1 MCRHPRRCTCACNV
15 YIDLCLLPFTRQLGR
30 MLYHGRDS
38 CWGLELGT
46 PALGRLVLGRLV
58 LGIVLGETRRWETLG
73 GHLFGN
79 QRLLCT
85 RLGGW
90 RFQWCVPSIFA
101 FTTQSFGR
109 CLAFH
114 CIHGSYRAQYPCLR
128 RSLAFPSGL
137 LARLVPVC
145 IVATR
150 TLGICTQQ
158 LNFSRRLAVAMSSRV
173 PRASTKSTPCPWRPC
188 RRAARNIGAL
198 VHTAASGSLAHPH
211 AWRAGRSHRAPFET
225 IHTVRFCAPRLPF
238 CHFSE
243 LQAL

>member
-1 MCRHPRRCTCACNV
+1 
-15 YIDLCLLPFTRQLGR
+15 

-114 CIHGSYRAQYPCLR
+114 CIHGR
-128 RSLAFPSGL
+128 
-137 LARLVPVC
+137 
-145 IVATR
+145 IVH
-150 TLGICTQQ
+150 
-158 LNFSRRLAVAMSSRV
+158 
-173 PRASTKSTPCPWRPC
+173 STPAFGVVSRSQAGYLPGLFPFALLRHGHSAFVHSSKFLAKTRCRNVISRAEGKHEVHPLSMATMSACSTEHWCTRPHGC
-188 RRAARNIGAL
+188 VRLSGTSARM
-198 VHTAASGSLAHPH
+198 
-211 AWRAGRSHRAPFET
+211 AGGEISQGP
-225 IHTVRFCAPRLPF
+225 L
-238 CHFSE
+238 
-243 LQAL
+243 